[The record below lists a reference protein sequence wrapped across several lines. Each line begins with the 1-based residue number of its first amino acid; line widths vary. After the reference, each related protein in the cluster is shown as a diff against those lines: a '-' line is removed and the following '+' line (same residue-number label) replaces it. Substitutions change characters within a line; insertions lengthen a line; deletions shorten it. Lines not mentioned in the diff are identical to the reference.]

1 MFRKF
6 AFTLLA
12 VTAMLRSADTKQ
24 PVTVDALMHAAPP
37 SSEEVIWSPDG
48 KQFVSQ
54 DEGKLT
60 VYSVRSG
67 KTREVLALSKLQD
80 VAEKADR
87 SPITDWTNRRVSET
101 NIQWFPNTKRLLVA
115 EAGDL
120 FAVDVNKGSFDQLT
134 HTPQVERDPKLSPD
148 GRSVSFRKGPDL
160 FVLDVESKE
169 VRQLTSDGSE
179 TLLNGQLDWV
189 YPEELDLGTAHWWS
203 PDSQSIAYLQ
213 FDISHEPIFPQVSL
227 LKPRGVLEPER
238 YPKAGDP
245 NAEVRLGVVAAKGG
259 ETRWMNLGEPRDNL
273 LARVA
278 WVPDSKQV
286 AAVKLNRVQNKL
298 DLYLADVRTGNARV
312 VLHEESPTWINLAK
326 GDREPI
332 FLTSS
337 NQFLWTSERDGFR
350 HIYLYTT
357 DGQVQ
362 KRLTSGAWEVTEIS
376 GVDAEAKRIYYVST
390 EVSPLERQLYSIGLD
405 GTGKQRLTKTSGTHQ
420 ISLAPDGSSYLDTFS
435 SLKQVPRSVLYGN
448 DGQEMRQFRA
458 PDDSEVKTYN
468 LMPTELVTVKA
479 DNGTELYARLTKPSG
494 FDPSKKYPAIV
505 MVYGGPGV
513 QTVSDAWAGV
523 SMSQVMADRGFVV
536 WGLDNRGSFHR
547 GHKFEEAIYHHM
559 GQHELEDQQTG
570 IKHLVG
576 MGFVDPQRIGLFGWS
591 YGGYMTLYTV
601 TNAPGLIRAA
611 VAGAPVTSWRNYDSI
626 YTERYMGMPD
636 ENAEAYKT
644 TSPQTKA
651 GDLQAKLLIIHNI
664 EDDNVHFA
672 NTMQMA
678 DALEQSGKLFYMLTY
693 PQRSHGVS
701 GPVRKHMYEQILS
714 FFEQNLK

>member
-1 MFRKF
+1 
-6 AFTLLA
+6 
-12 VTAMLRSADTKQ
+12 
-24 PVTVDALMHAAPP
+24 MHAAPAAP
-37 SSEEVIWSPDG
+37 DEVVWSPDG

-60 VYSVRSG
+60 VYTVRSG
-67 KTREVLALSKLQD
+67 KTREVLALFKLQD
-80 VAEKADR
+80 VAEKAER
-87 SPITDWTNRRVSET
+87 PALTDWTNRRVSET
-101 NIQWFPNTKRLLVA
+101 NIQWFPNNKRLLVS

-120 FAVDVNKGSFDQLT
+120 FTVDVNKGAFDQLT
-134 HTPQVERDPKLSPD
+134 HTSQVERDPKLSPD

-169 VRQLTSDGSE
+169 VRQLTSNGSE

-259 ETRWMNLGEPRDNL
+259 ETHWMNLGEPRDNL

-278 WVPDSKQV
+278 WASDSREL
-286 AAVKLNRVQNKL
+286 AAVKLNRVQDKL
-298 DLYLADVRTGNARV
+298 DLYLANAQTGSARV
-312 VLHEESPTWINLAK
+312 VLHEESSTWINLAK

-332 FLTSS
+332 FLTGS

-350 HIYLYTT
+350 HIYLYNA
-357 DGQVQ
+357 DGRLQ
-362 KRLTSGAWEVTEIS
+362 KQLTSGGWEVTEIC
-376 GVDAEAKRIYYVST
+376 GVDPEAKHVYYVST
-390 EVSPLERQLYSIGLD
+390 EASPLQRQLYSIGLD
-405 GTGKQRLTKTSGTHQ
+405 GAGKQRLTEASGTHQ
-420 ISLAPDGSSYLDTFS
+420 ISLAPDASSYLDTFS
-435 SLKQVPRSVLYGN
+435 SLKEIPRTVLFAN
-448 DGQEMRQFRA
+448 DGKEIRQYRA
-458 PDDSEVKTYN
+458 PDETEVNTYN
-468 LMPTELVTVKA
+468 LQPTEIVTVKG
-479 DNGTELYARLTKPSG
+479 DDGTDLYARLTKPAG
-494 FDPSKKYPAIV
+494 FNPAQKYPVIV

-513 QTVSDAWAGV
+513 QTVSDSWTGL
-523 SMSQVMADRGFVV
+523 SLSQVLAQKGFAV
-536 WGLDNRGSFHR
+536 WALDNRGSFHR

-559 GQHELEDQQTG
+559 GQRELEDQQTG
-570 IKHLVG
+570 IKHLIG

-601 TNAPGLIRAA
+601 TNAPGLIKAA

-626 YTERYMGMPD
+626 YTERYMGLPD

-651 GDLQAKLLIIHNI
+651 SDLRSKLLIIHNI

-678 DALEQSGKLFYMLTY
+678 DALEQAGKPFYMLTY

-701 GPVRKHMYEQILS
+701 GPVRRHMYEEIVG
-714 FFEQNLK
+714 FFEQDLR